1 MLDHSVE
8 TRLSEAQGRIAGCL
22 VPTDSWRDLS
32 YACARK
38 GCDRYEKL
46 KGE

>member
-8 TRLSEAQGRIAGCL
+8 ARLSEAQGRIARCL

-32 YACARK
+32 YASARQ